1 MIVGAGRMDAYLA
14 AFPMNVRR
22 ACLALLFPL
31 LATSATLAQSD
42 IFQILHGNKVLGRI
56 DAQRIVKGD
65 RVSYSMISLSNFN
78 LVWDQQVRTVAR
90 TTYVG
95 GQVADCLTTVHV
107 NEDLRDSSVLSTV
120 AGRGLYVVH
129 PRTVYSADLPENPW
143 TTARMYYEEPVGQDS
158 IFVESELKEC
168 AVVRIA
174 PGEYILKL
182 PNREKNHYVYRN
194 GRLYEIRVD
203 RGWLE
208 LVFRRVG

>member
-1 MIVGAGRMDAYLA
+1 MFAYLA
-14 AFPMNVRR
+14 AFPMNFHR
-22 ACLALLFPL
+22 AGLAILFPL
-31 LATSATLAQSD
+31 FATSVTLAQSD
-42 IFQILHGNKVLGRI
+42 IFQILRGNKVLGRI
-56 DAQRIVKGD
+56 DAQRVVKGD
-65 RVSYSMISLSNFN
+65 RVSYSMISHSAFN
-78 LVWDQQVRTVAR
+78 LVWDQEVRTVAR
-90 TTYVG
+90 TTYIAGHVS
-95 GQVADCLTTVHV
+95 DCLTTVHV
-107 NEDLRDSSVLSTV
+107 NKGLRDSSVLRTV

-129 PRTVYSADLPENPW
+129 PRTVYSADLPQNPW
-143 TTARMYYEEPVGQDS
+143 TTARMYYEEPLGQDS
-158 IFVESELKEC
+158 IFVESELKDC